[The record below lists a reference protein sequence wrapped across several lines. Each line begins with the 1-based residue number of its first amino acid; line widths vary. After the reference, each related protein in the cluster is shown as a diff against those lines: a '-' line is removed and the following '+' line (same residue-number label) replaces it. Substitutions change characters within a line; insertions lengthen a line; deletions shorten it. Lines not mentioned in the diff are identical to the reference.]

1 MDENKHENNKSL
13 LGFVVDESK
22 VSKEIDTEKENNDYL
37 TTLLFELYPELNK
50 NNKSWVNPM
59 INIIYVG
66 LGGFVGANLR
76 YILGLLVSKYYHEMI
91 GTLLV
96 NIIGSFL
103 IGLLYVYIKEKN
115 IIMNE
120 MKLFLPI
127 GLLGSFTTF
136 STFSYASVI
145 LIQDGNYVRAV
156 TNILL
161 SFTLCLLFAY
171 IGLISNKV
179 L

>member
-1 MDENKHENNKSL
+1 MKIQGYLYKSI
-13 LGFVVDESK
+13 SMQK
-22 VSKEIDTEKENNDYL
+22 AK
-37 TTLLFELYPELNK
+37 
-50 NNKSWVNPM
+50 
-59 INIIYVG
+59 
-66 LGGFVGANLR
+66 
-76 YILGLLVSKYYHEMI
+76 
-91 GTLLV
+91 
-96 NIIGSFL
+96 
-103 IGLLYVYIKEKN
+103 
-115 IIMNE
+115 